1 MSPSR
6 YEQPAFYLQSGD
18 PENENVPAL
27 AYPGQLGI
35 RFTIVSPLRGAPG
48 TASGTAG
55 RSKRYQIVKTDST
68 MTVAPYPGAVAFWGD
83 KSQYVVTTTNPTSA
97 YGRNR
102 VAGKFSNAITPGNI
116 GCVQFEGP
124 GAVKLADNVTQANVL
139 AGAYVIADPGGV
151 NGKANVTATGTAPV
165 TTPLGTVSSPL
176 AFNTAD
182 LTVIVDLN
190 VPETT

>member
-35 RFTIVSPLRGAPG
+35 RFTIVSPQRGAPG
-48 TASGTAG
+48 TSTSAAG

-68 MTVAPYPGAVAFWGD
+68 MTVAPFPGAVAFWGD
-83 KSQYVVTTTNPTSA
+83 KSQYVVTTTSPA
-97 YGRNR
+97 VAAGRNR
-102 VAGKFSNAITPGNI
+102 IAGKFSNAVTPGNVT
-116 GCVQFEGP
+116 CVQFEGP
-124 GAVKLADNVTQANVL
+124 GTVKLIDGVTQGNVV
-139 AGAYVIADPGGV
+139 AGAYVVPSATNAKADV
-151 NGKANVTATGTAPV
+151 VATATAPPQ
-165 TTPLGTVSSPL
+165 TPLGVVSSPL
-176 AFNTAD
+176 AFNVAD
-182 LTVIVDLN
+182 LTVLVDLN